1 MQDKEARS
9 LLEKHDVHQGDHA
22 RSQEQGKEKKTWV
35 TVVWWSLSILL
46 WAGVMFGGYTAAEYY
61 ANNTR
66 SYVDD
71 QLATIQAK
79 NEETL
84 TTLDTTVS
92 SVKDE
97 LVNVQKNLA
106 VLQTKVEETGQG
118 ISGNDETKAALQGEV
133 DKLTK
138 QLKQL
143 QQSLAKLEEAANG

>member
-1 MQDKEARS
+1 M
-9 LLEKHDVHQGDHA
+9 
-22 RSQEQGKEKKTWV
+22 
-35 TVVWWSLSILL
+35 
-46 WAGVMFGGYTAAEYY
+46 
-61 ANNTR
+61 
-66 SYVDD
+66 
-71 QLATIQAK
+71 
-79 NEETL
+79 